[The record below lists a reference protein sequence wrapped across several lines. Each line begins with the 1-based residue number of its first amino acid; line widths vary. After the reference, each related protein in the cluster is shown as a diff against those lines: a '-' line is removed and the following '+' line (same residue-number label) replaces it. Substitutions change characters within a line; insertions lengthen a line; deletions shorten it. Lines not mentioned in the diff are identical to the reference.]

1 MTKTAKNIT
10 LKTFKE
16 LKNRPSP
23 SRRGTTYVIENVD
36 LPGTKNDGK
45 IYKKYVNGK
54 LVQQIFVKKSQHKKL
69 LQKAVVKAKR
79 TLKNKKG
86 GANNQKIVYI
96 QAQSPHIQG
105 PHPQQ
110 DQNQNQIQGITVMDG
125 VKLGFGA
132 EIGSEV
138 AGGLINMVF
147 GNN

>member
-1 MTKTAKNIT
+1 MTKTLKNIT

-23 SRRGTTYVIENVD
+23 SRRGVTYVIENVD

-54 LVQQIFVKKSQHKKL
+54 LVQQIFVKKTQHKKL
-69 LQKAVVKAKR
+69 LKKAVVKAKR
-79 TLKNKKG
+79 TLKNKTG
-86 GANNQKIVYI
+86 GLGENNQKIVYI
-96 QAQSPHIQG
+96 QGPPPQG
-105 PHPQQ
+105 
-110 DQNQNQIQGITVMDG
+110 DQNQRVTVVDG

-132 EIGSEV
+132 EIGAQV

-147 GNN
+147 GN